1 MIRTSC
7 QQVVD
12 EFIDVKIN
20 GKLFHL
26 CILEDSYG
34 PMRIMIS
41 QNKITD
47 GRDVDEE
54 SDEEE
59 EEVERSLFMEEEEEE
74 QEREMEGENVNYV
87 AFTPEVNSNN
97 GNNNIVVTVSE
108 RINSKNGVSASHCLD
123 SNSNNIIINS
133 GGWASS
139 KGGVVKV
146 NSKTVEGG
154 FCLGQEV
161 GVVGPQNSTNTSL
174 SITGGV
180 NCNGSPH
187 QKCINSQIEGE
198 GRIHKGGIYSE
209 GPRAVFNKL
218 NKLINDGPIIKTL
231 SCPLLNT
238 KDNSGTSL
246 KRIHPIPASVRRQ
259 NQLIHKLNLRK
270 PNSSIPLPVV
280 QSSSRVSDVNPRPL
294 ELEFSGAVR
303 NSPSSRPRGRT
314 KSADS
319 LSSAGEILCC
329 SSIGSSEIRNCN
341 TRFIVNHDNSTA
353 NKVWQGAAKLGVE
366 GDEEEAQY
374 VSRILINEKKEESAR
389 KLREQQ
395 KQGNL

>member
-133 GGWASS
+133 GGGASS
-139 KGGVVKV
+139 KGGARV
-146 NSKTVEGG
+146 NSKTVKGG
-154 FCLGQEV
+154 FCVGQEV
-161 GVVGPQNSTNTSL
+161 GVVGPQNSTNTSF

-180 NCNGSPH
+180 NSKRSPH
-187 QKCINSQIEGE
+187 QKHNTSQIRGE
-198 GRIHKGGIYSE
+198 GRKLKGSIYSE

-218 NKLINDGPIIKTL
+218 NNMNNEGPIIKTL

-238 KDNSGTSL
+238 NETSGASL
-246 KRIHPIPASVRRQ
+246 KRVHPIPASVRRQ
-259 NQLIHKLNLRK
+259 NHLIHKLNLSK
-270 PNSSIPLPVV
+270 PFSSIPLPIL
-280 QSSSRVSDVNPRPL
+280 SSSRVSEENSRSL
-294 ELEFSGAVR
+294 EPELTGAVR
-303 NSPSSRPRGRT
+303 NSPSRTCRRT
-314 KSADS
+314 KPAVS

-329 SSIGSSEIRNCN
+329 SSIGTSEIRNCN
-341 TRFIVNHDNSTA
+341 SRFFVNHDNNKA
-353 NKVWQGAAKLGVE
+353 NKVWKGAAELGVE

-374 VSRILINEKKEESAR
+374 VTRILNNEKKEESAR
-389 KLREQQ
+389 KLREQI
-395 KQGNL
+395 KQGYP

>member
-1 MIRTSC
+1 
-7 QQVVD
+7 
-12 EFIDVKIN
+12 
-20 GKLFHL
+20 
-26 CILEDSYG
+26 
-34 PMRIMIS
+34 MIS

-161 GVVGPQNSTNTSL
+161 GVVGPQNSTNTSF

-180 NCNGSPH
+180 NCNESPH
-187 QKCINSQIEGE
+187 QNLNISQSNGEGE
-198 GRIHKGGIYSE
+198 NI
-209 GPRAVFNKL
+209 
-218 NKLINDGPIIKTL
+218 
-231 SCPLLNT
+231 
-238 KDNSGTSL
+238 
-246 KRIHPIPASVRRQ
+246 
-259 NQLIHKLNLRK
+259 
-270 PNSSIPLPVV
+270 
-280 QSSSRVSDVNPRPL
+280 
-294 ELEFSGAVR
+294 
-303 NSPSSRPRGRT
+303 RGC
-314 KSADS
+314 
-319 LSSAGEILCC
+319 L
-329 SSIGSSEIRNCN
+329 
-341 TRFIVNHDNSTA
+341 
-353 NKVWQGAAKLGVE
+353 
-366 GDEEEAQY
+366 
-374 VSRILINEKKEESAR
+374 
-389 KLREQQ
+389 
-395 KQGNL
+395 